1 MHEWRSHT
9 AEIELAIDAETPEQ
23 VFVEA
28 AAALSELISLGRDG
42 EEARH
47 EVVLEA
53 SDHAALL
60 VEWLQELIFLAD
72 TESFVAKRVED
83 LRLADS
89 SLAATLVGRR
99 GPVEPLVKAATYH
112 GLRFAQEDGTWQAR
126 VVLDV

>member
-28 AAALSELISLGRDG
+28 AAALSELISLARDG

-47 EVVLEA
+47 EVALEA

-72 TESFVAKRVED
+72 TESFVPEQVDE
-83 LRLADS
+83 LRLESHAIR
-89 SLAATLVGRR
+89 ATVVGRR
-99 GPVEPLVKAATYH
+99 SEVEPLVKAATYH
-112 GLRFAQEDGTWQAR
+112 QLQFTCVNAIWQAR